1 MTAIREHYE
10 RRLKELDAE
19 LTVLGKQ
26 SDGLSHAR
34 GITFVLTVAA
44 GVVILVRSLPAW
56 AWASVGI
63 GVGFFVFLVV
73 KHALLASKRA
83 LVEERAEINRRGLG
97 RLGNTPE
104 PDRHGDTFGERFLK
118 PDHAYAGDLDLF
130 GKASLFK
137 SMSRAETAIGEETL
151 ARWLLAPAPPEE
163 LRARQQAARELTQ
176 HPRFLEDLAVHARR
190 AESRNRAEDPLL
202 SWAEAPAEL
211 PVAGSAN
218 QPLDAQ
224 KRAPLVLAAKVLVP
238 LTVALFVASFF
249 LKGIK
254 PILAYVYVPTLV
266 LQVFVL
272 VALFGA
278 LGRMLGFVT
287 SRETPFGRYQRL
299 FELIET
305 AKFESPMLADLSTLL
320 RNDAAAGGGGASASK
335 EIARLERGIS
345 FADVRHNV
353 LIHTMLSIGLLYDV
367 WCGLALESWRAASGR
382 KARGWLRAVG
392 TLEALSSLAVF
403 AAEHDDYAW
412 PEVVDGDPCFDVE
425 DLGHPLIDRDKRVSN
440 THAIEGPGTALL
452 ITGSNM
458 SGKSTWLR
466 SMGLAAVMAMTGSVV
481 AAKRARVSRLEVW
494 TSMRIKDSLEQ
505 GLSHFYA
512 EILRLKAIQD
522 ATATSKRVF
531 FLLDEVLHGTNSR
544 ERTAGAKSVVL
555 CMIDRGA
562 IGAVSSHDLHLASL
576 EEESGRRVTNWHFSD
591 TITSGRMVF
600 DYQLKRGV
608 VQSTNA
614 LRLMRLVGLAVQE
627 GEAPEVEPAVVE
639 TVAAST

>member
-1 MTAIREHYE
+1 MTSIREHYE
-10 RRLKELDAE
+10 RRLRELDAE
-19 LTVLGKQ
+19 LAALGKQ
-26 SDGLSHAR
+26 SDALSRTR
-34 GITFVLTVAA
+34 GITFLATVAA
-44 GVVILVRSLPAW
+44 AVVILVRGLPPW
-56 AWASVGI
+56 VWVSVGI
-63 GVGFFVFLVV
+63 GGAFFVFLVV

-83 LVEERAEINRRGLG
+83 LVEERATINRRGLG
-97 RLGNTPE
+97 RLAGEAEPE
-104 PDRHGDTFGERFLK
+104 RPGDTFGERFLK
-118 PDHAYAGDLDLF
+118 ADHPYAGDLDLF
-130 GKASLFK
+130 GKASLFRA
-137 SMSRAETAIGEETL
+137 MSRAETAIGEETL
-151 ARWLLAPAPPEE
+151 ARWLLAPGTPEE
-163 LRARQQAARELTQ
+163 IRARQEAARELTKHLQ
-176 HPRFLEDLAVHARR
+176 LLEDLAVHARR

-211 PVAGSAN
+211 PVPGNPNAPA
-218 QPLDAQ
+218 DAQ
-224 KRAPLVLAAKVLVP
+224 RRAPLVLAAKILVP
-238 LTVALFVASFF
+238 LTVVLFVASFF
-249 LKGIK
+249 LKSVK

-266 LQVFVL
+266 LQAFVL

-299 FELIET
+299 FELIEN
-305 AKFESPMLADLSTLL
+305 APFESPLLAELSKLL
-320 RNDAAAGGGGASASK
+320 RGEGGATASK

-353 LIHTMLSIGLLYDV
+353 LIHTVLSLGVLYDV

-392 TLEALSSLAVF
+392 TLEALASLAVF
-403 AAEHDDYAW
+403 AAEHDEYAW
-412 PEVVDGDPCFDVE
+412 PEVEDGAPCFEVE
-425 DLGHPLIDRDKRVSN
+425 ALGHPLIDREKRVSN
-440 THAIEGPGTALL
+440 THTIDGPGTALL

-466 SMGLAAVMAMTGSVV
+466 SMGLCAVMAMTGSVV

-522 ATATSKRVF
+522 ATAKSSRVF

-576 EEESGRRVTNWHFSD
+576 EEESEGRVTNWHFSD
-591 TITSGRMVF
+591 TITAGRMVF

-614 LRLMRLVGLAVQE
+614 LRLMRLVGLAVQA
-627 GEAPEVEPAVVE
+627 GEAPELEAEV
-639 TVAAST
+639 VAAPATS

>member
-10 RRLKELDAE
+10 LRLKELDAE
-19 LTVLGKQ
+19 LAVLGQQ
-26 SDGLSHAR
+26 SDGLSRAR
-34 GITFVLTVAA
+34 GITFLLTAA
-44 GVVILVRSLPAW
+44 AAVVILVRGLPAW

-63 GVGFFVFLVV
+63 GAAFFVFLVV

-97 RLGNTPE
+97 RLANTPE
-104 PDRHGDTFGERFLK
+104 PDRPGDTFGERFLR

-137 SMSRAETAIGEETL
+137 AMSRAETAIGEETL
-151 ARWLLAPAPPEE
+151 AKWLLAPASPDE
-163 LRARQQAARELTQ
+163 LRARQEAARELAR

-211 PVAGSAN
+211 PVAGNAN
-218 QPLDAQ
+218 QGVTDAQ
-224 KRAPLVLAAKVLVP
+224 KRAPLILAAKVLVP
-238 LTVALFVASFF
+238 LTAILFVASFF
-249 LKGIK
+249 LKSVK

-305 AKFESPMLADLSTLL
+305 AKFESPLLASLSKTLH
-320 RNDAAAGGGGASASK
+320 NDAGASASK

-353 LIHTMLSIGLLYDV
+353 LIHTMLSIGVLYDV

-425 DLGHPLIDRDKRVSN
+425 ELGHPLIDRDKRVSN

-544 ERTAGAKSVVL
+544 ERTAGAKSVVM

-576 EEESGRRVTNWHFSD
+576 EEESQRRVTNWHFSD

-627 GEAPEVEPAVVE
+627 GEAPDVEAEVVE
-639 TVAAST
+639 TVAAT